1 MAEKIEDVEFVLGD
15 EAAAKITN
23 LSVLQIRQLRRSG
36 RLKGAWAQF
45 GYRTIAYRPKQL
57 KACVAALFEV
67 AA

>member
-1 MAEKIEDVEFVLGD
+1 MTKEIEEVEVVLGD
-15 EAAAKITN
+15 EAAAEIVN

-57 KACVAALFEV
+57 KACVAALFE